1 MSIEVGLPLTLL
13 ANASA
18 ASEAMRSFLNP
29 VIATLGVI
37 ATLVATFFL
46 VTGGIEY
53 MTSKGNP
60 DKLEHAKRTL
70 KNALIGLVLVIAA
83 VTLTAI
89 LSHAYGSSAGP
100 IIEQLPSLAPIEQN
114 TSTSFWDVVV
124 KAIIHVLQTI
134 ISSIGEPF
142 VKALSYFINST
153 PLMGDNSSVFNLW
166 LAIVGIADVLF
177 ILVVALLG
185 FHVMSFSTLGFDELE
200 LKQVLPQMAF
210 IFLLMNTSIFAIDA
224 VIGLSNGMI
233 HALKSG
239 FPSTSIWDLL
249 ADITKQSGELGLG
262 GLLIMIAFLV
272 LTVMLLVYYVG
283 RLITLYIGA
292 VLSPLVVLL
301 YLLPAFRDFAI
312 TALKIYLT
320 TIFVLFVHVVILLL
334 ASSIFSGMLQGDNSG
349 QPNTLMALIVGLAT
363 VLALLKAQG
372 VMRELSYAA
381 STPRAAREIA
391 GSFMRGVSYLDR
403 IRKPRRRGG
412 NSGSNDQS
420 GEKKKSKK
428 RAPGQV
434 DNKYPDQ
441 DTRVNRHA
449 IRTRQES
456 SGLKTGETKRVQE
469 PNKEE
474 PVVAESPRPKAAR
487 RPTAKK
493 EIKT

>member
-1 MSIEVGLPLTLL
+1 MAIEVGLPLTLL
-13 ANASA
+13 ANAPA
-18 ASEAMRSFLNP
+18 ASEAMRSFINP
-29 VIATLGVI
+29 VIATLAVI

-53 MTSKGNP
+53 MASKGNP
-60 DKLEHAKRTL
+60 EKLEHAKRTL

-100 IIEQLPSLAPIEQN
+100 ITEQLPSLAPIEQN

-134 ISSIGEPF
+134 VSSIGEPF

-177 ILVVALLG
+177 ILVVVLLG

-200 LKQVLPQMAF
+200 LKQVLPQMALV
-210 IFLLMNTSIFAIDA
+210 FLLMNTSIFAIDA

-233 HALKSG
+233 YALKSG

-262 GLLIMIAFLV
+262 GLLVMIAFLV

-292 VLSPLVVLL
+292 VLSPLVILL
-301 YLLPAFRDFAI
+301 YLLPAFKDFAI
-312 TALKIYLT
+312 SALKIYLT

-334 ASSIFSGMLQGDNSG
+334 ASSIFVGMLQGDNSD

-391 GSFMRGVSYLDR
+391 GSFMRGISYLDR
-403 IRKPRRRGG
+403 ARKPRRGVRR
-412 NSGSNDQS
+412 SGRDDEN
-420 GEKKKSKK
+420 KKVKK
-428 RAPGQV
+428 RAPRQI
-434 DNKYPDQ
+434 DNNYPEQ
-441 DTRVNRHA
+441 DARANRRA
-449 IRTRQES
+449 TKTQQEPS
-456 SGLKTGETKRVQE
+456 DLKTGETKRAQRPVR
-469 PNKEE
+469 EE
-474 PVVAESPRPKAAR
+474 SEAAEIPRSKSAR
-487 RPTAKK
+487 KPRIKK